1 MTTNTASLVARS
13 SVTIAAPAEKVWEAL
28 VTPAAIKEYMFG
40 TTVVSDWKERSPIV
54 WKGEWQGKAYED
66 RGEIRQFKP
75 GRTLQYTHASGQP
88 GSPARPENAHL
99 VTIQLSPEGDKTR
112 ISLTQDNNP
121 TEEARAE
128 SEKNWTMMLGGLKKY
143 VEGRA

>member
-1 MTTNTASLVARS
+1 MPTKTSNLIARASITV
-13 SVTIAAPAEKVWEAL
+13 AAPVEKIWDAL
-28 VTPAAIKEYMFG
+28 VTPAAVKQYMFG
-40 TTVVSDWKERSPIV
+40 TTVVSDWKVGHPIV

-88 GSPARPENAHL
+88 GAPARAENAHL
-99 VTIQLSPEGDKTR
+99 VTIQLSPEGEKTR

-121 TEEARAE
+121 TEEARAQ

-143 VEGRA
+143 VED